1 MNMQPSI
8 SDVAAGGA
16 VAVVRP
22 PLKKIRCLVPIWGYA
37 YVKKFLEVGLP
48 TWLADGNLPAIS
60 RMVPT
65 EFVLLTSREDEV
77 YLRAHPGF
85 KRLSAICQT
94 TVHFVDHLITGT
106 NYSTTITLAYTEAIR
121 ATGDDLLDTCFLLL
135 VSDYIVADGSFRT
148 VIERIMAGR
157 SGILVGN
164 FQVVE
169 EEALPWLTDVLQENP
184 DVVQVQ
190 PRALMK
196 WALSHL
202 HPATVANTVNY
213 LMVHNKHTNRL
224 FWRVDNQTLIGRF
237 YLMHMI
243 AIRPELRDFMVGSSC
258 DYSFIPEMC
267 PSNNVEIVADSDDY
281 LVIELQPR
289 NHEKKF
295 LQSGPQEPGELAR
308 TLSEWTTARH
318 RENSATTVVFHA
330 EEVPASIDRA
340 VVEAD
345 RFVAEVN
352 SKLRKKPRPYRKHPY
367 WTGAIAAFNE
377 ASGAVL
383 TSDEWRRA
391 LGLPDPELDHA
402 WFARWVTEN
411 VRFAFFGKPPRVRPW
426 HPRFPDYSLII
437 NNLAELGLTER
448 SHLLMVADL
457 PTIFTATFSDGGDRV
472 VRIRTS
478 HMLNQPYEV
487 YQPLHGRFDVC
498 LMEIE
503 EREFP
508 RADEILDRIAPMMR
522 DGGTVL
528 VSLTNRRDGDPTQ
541 EFQRSIGYDASRL
554 LRPYARSP
562 VFSFVTATKL
572 RALAVEWM
580 IHLAKLVRDQPFIGI
595 PAVLLLGLP
604 LTAACWVA
612 NGRTTIR
619 TGKPPKSRIS
629 SALMRIT
636 IDADRASEAYQYS
649 NSRILRNRKLS
660 RLGLPPSHR
669 LPARNDVGIAP
680 ALDHLLTGRGTITT
694 ERLCDNIIVEQPA
707 NGSDMDKAHRSPEGT
722 REPQYNRC
730 IEIKERQGLTSLGL
744 MTNQVWE
751 DDPRRL
757 TFLLARYKFVSK
769 MLSGKKFVGEL
780 GCGDAFGTRIVM
792 QSTDKVVAYDFDPLF
807 VDDIRQRRSE
817 RWPVEAHVH
826 DILEAPLPNRHDGI
840 YSLDVIEHIPRATEH
855 LYLEN
860 LRASLTDDGVLIIG
874 SPSLESQSY
883 ASPPSKEGHVNC
895 KSGEEL
901 RALLRNYFD
910 NVFLFSMN
918 DEVVHTGFAPMAH
931 YLFAVCCQKKTD
943 KVPPA

>member
-1 MNMQPSI
+1 MNIQPSI
-8 SDVAAGGA
+8 ISSAGQEA
-16 VAVVRP
+16 VAIQRP

-48 TWLADGNLPAIS
+48 SWLADGNIPAIS
-60 RMVPT
+60 RMAPT
-65 EFVLLTSREDEV
+65 EFVLLTSREDEI

-85 KRLSAICQT
+85 KRLSSICET
-94 TVHFVDHLITGT
+94 TIHFVDHLITGT

-121 ATGDDLLDTCFLLL
+121 ATGEEMLDTCFLLL

-148 VIERIMAGR
+148 VIERIQAGR

-169 EEALPWLTDVLQENP
+169 EEALPWLTDALQASPNVLQLKSRE
-184 DVVQVQ
+184 
-190 PRALMK
+190 LMK

-213 LMVHNKHTNRL
+213 PMIHNEHTNRL

-243 AIRPELRDFMVGSSC
+243 AIRPELLDFVIGSSC

-267 PSNNVEIVADSDDY
+267 PSNNVEIVTDSDDY

-289 NHEKKF
+289 NHEANSLKSG
-295 LQSGPQEPGELAR
+295 LQKVGKLVRS
-308 TLSEWTTARH
+308 LSEWTTARH
-318 RENSATTVVFHA
+318 RENSVTTVVFHA
-330 EEVPASIDRA
+330 DEVPASIDAA
-340 VVEAD
+340 VAEAD
-345 RFVAEVN
+345 RFVVDVN
-352 SKLRKKPRPYRKHPY
+352 SRLKKRPKAHRNHPY

-377 ASGAVL
+377 ASGASL

-391 LGLPDPELDHA
+391 LGIPDPELDDA
-402 WFARWVTEN
+402 RFSRWVTEKI
-411 VRFAFFGKPPRVRPW
+411 RFVFFGKPPHVRPW
-426 HPRFPDYSLII
+426 HPRFPDYALVMK
-437 NNLAELGLTER
+437 NLAELGLNER
-448 SHLLMVADL
+448 SNLLMIADV

-472 VRIRTS
+472 VRLRSS

-487 YQPLHGRFDVC
+487 YEPLSGRFDVC

-503 EREFP
+503 EREFS
-508 RADEILDRIAPMMR
+508 RADEMLDRIAPMMR
-522 DGGTVL
+522 SGGTVL
-528 VSLTNRRDGDPTQ
+528 VSLTNRRNGDSTQ
-541 EFQRSIGYDASRL
+541 EFQRSIGYHASRL
-554 LRPYARSP
+554 LRPYSRSP
-562 VFSFVTATKL
+562 IFSFVKAP
-572 RALAVEWM
+572 RARELSVRLTMRVARLARDRP
-580 IHLAKLVRDQPFIGI
+580 LVGI
-595 PAVLLLGLP
+595 PPLFIFGLP
-604 LTAACWVA
+604 LAAACGITNRMA
-612 NGRTTIR
+612 AIR
-619 TGKPPKSRIS
+619 VGVPPKSYVS
-629 SALMRIT
+629 SALIRIT
-636 IDADRASEAYQYS
+636 IDSERAKDAYQYS
-649 NSRILRNRKLS
+649 NSRILRDRKLV
-660 RLGLPPSHR
+660 RLGLPRDHR
-669 LPARNDVGIAP
+669 LPPRDDIGRAP
-680 ALDHLLTGRGTITT
+680 PLDFLLTGQHKPATRPPSNDTVI
-694 ERLCDNIIVEQPA
+694 EQQA
-707 NGSDMDKAHRSPEGT
+707 NGPDMDKTNRPSEGT

-730 IEIKERQGLTSLGL
+730 LEIKEKQGLTSLGL

-792 QSTDKVVAYDFDPLF
+792 QTTEKMIAYDFDPLF
-807 VDDIRQRRSE
+807 VEDIRQRRSE
-817 RWPVEAHVH
+817 RWPVEAHFH
-826 DILEAPLPNRHDGI
+826 DILEAPLPNKHDGI
-840 YSLDVIEHIPRATEH
+840 YSLDVIEHIPRAAEH
-855 LYLEN
+855 LYLSN
-860 LRASLTDDGVLIIG
+860 LRASLTGDGVLIIG

-901 RALLRNYFD
+901 KALLKNYFE

-931 YLFAVCCQKKTD
+931 YLFAVCCQKKED
-943 KVPPA
+943 G